1 MDSEKMQGLCS
12 DRCPTTSCDTNQAIR
27 LKEEVLSGAEEED
40 CPVPFA
46 FVGIKAET
54 EVSYVSVRRVS

>member
-12 DRCPTTSCDTNQAIR
+12 ERCPASSCGTNQAIR
-27 LKEEVLSGAEEED
+27 IKEEVFSGADEENY
-40 CPVPFA
+40 PAPFT